1 MQKSNN
7 KTLLKH
13 QNITES
19 PQSKQS
25 GMPILM
31 LEWVKDEASIHD
43 KLLKMLTAVPVR

>member
-7 KTLLKH
+7 KTLLKR

-25 GMPILM
+25 GVPILM
-31 LEWVKDEASIHD
+31 LEWAKDEVAIHD
-43 KLLKMLTAVPVR
+43 KLLKMITPYL